1 LPDLQVLRSNLR
13 GLGVADSQIAEVVV
27 E

>member
-1 LPDLQVLRSNLR
+1 VPDLDVLRSNLR
-13 GLGVADSQIAEVVV
+13 SLGVADSQIAEVVV